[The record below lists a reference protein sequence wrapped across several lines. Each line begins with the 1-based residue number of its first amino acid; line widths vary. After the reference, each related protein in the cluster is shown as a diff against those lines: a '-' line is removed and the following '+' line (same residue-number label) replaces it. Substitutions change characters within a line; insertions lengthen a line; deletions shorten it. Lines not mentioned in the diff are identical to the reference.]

1 MANRKNTKGQ
11 TTIYKTHNELEIEYH
26 EPHKA
31 IDFSFNLFY
40 AFPLE
45 QGDFRIFYQH
55 KM

>member
-1 MANRKNTKGQ
+1 MAKRKNTKGQ
-11 TTIYKTHNELEIEYH
+11 TTIYKTRIKPKIEYH